1 MRYARGNIPPACPV
15 RTPQFQCE
23 MRETIEHVLLVDDE
37 DDYHFITRIVLKKAG
52 FNGKFECFYSA
63 DEAMARL
70 RTDSTKPDLIL
81 LDINMPGYTGFDM
94 LRTMEAEGLL
104 PNGTSLVVMCSS
116 SNRPMD
122 IAVARR
128 SPCVDD
134 YMEKSFDVEKFEHLG
149 HLFRLKRA

>member
-1 MRYARGNIPPACPV
+1 
-15 RTPQFQCE
+15 

-81 LDINMPGYTGFDM
+81 LDIRDSTCCAPWKPRDCF
-94 LRTMEAEGLL
+94 
-104 PNGTSLVVMCSS
+104 
-116 SNRPMD
+116 PM
-122 IAVARR
+122 AQAWW
-128 SPCVDD
+128 
-134 YMEKSFDVEKFEHLG
+134 
-149 HLFRLKRA
+149 

>member
-23 MRETIEHVLLVDDE
+23 MRETIEYVLLVDDE

-81 LDINMPGYTGFDM
+81 LDINLPDMDGYAVTQC
-94 LRTMEAEGLL
+94 LREHPATKGI
-104 PNGTSLVVMCSS
+104 PV
-116 SNRPMD
+116 
-122 IAVARR
+122 IAVSASAMPRDLER
-128 SPCVDD
+128 SRAACFAAYVTKPIDLGQLLRKVDELALPAD
-134 YMEKSFDVEKFEHLG
+134 SV
-149 HLFRLKRA
+149 